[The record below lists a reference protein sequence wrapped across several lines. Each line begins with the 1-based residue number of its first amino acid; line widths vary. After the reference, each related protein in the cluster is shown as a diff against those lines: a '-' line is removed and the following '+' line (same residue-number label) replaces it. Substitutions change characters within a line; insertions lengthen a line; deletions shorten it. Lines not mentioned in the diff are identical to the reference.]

1 MSTYRDDIA
10 HVAGLPLPWETL
22 YGCNVLITGATGL
35 LGECLTDVLMS
46 HTEGNI
52 QVWAS
57 GRDDERAKSMFSGF
71 SADPRFH
78 YVHWDVMQPLP
89 TTEDFHYVIH
99 AASSASPRFFATQPV
114 ETILSNILGI
124 RTLMEYGIKHNMQRL
139 LFVSTGEVYGE
150 GDGRYFTEEYSGYV
164 DSLSPRSCYPAGK
177 RTAETLCASY
187 AEEYGADFVVAR
199 PCHIYGP
206 HFTPH
211 DNRVYA
217 QFIRNIINGEDI
229 IMKSDGSQHR
239 SWCYIVDAVKG
250 CLGLHVFV
258 VGDVALIVKCGPQHH
273 LTAEDVLRIE
283 IAFLLEFQ
291 RLAIDG
297 IACRFGDVAEYDGD
311 GTPLCHV
318 AESYVLDFH
327 VQFKQASGPEAVH
340 HLGFPPCP
348 FQASC
353 FR

>member
-1 MSTYRDDIA
+1 MSSYRDDIA
-10 HVAGLPLPWETL
+10 HVAQQPLPWEKL
-22 YGCNVLITGATGL
+22 YGCNILVTGATGL
-35 LGECLTDVLMS
+35 LGECITDVLMS

-52 QVWAS
+52 LVWAS
-57 GRDDERAKSMFSGF
+57 GRDDERAKRMFSRF
-71 SADPRFH
+71 SSNPRFH

-124 RTLMEYGIKHNMQRL
+124 RNLMDYGIRHNMRRL

-150 GDGRYFTEEYSGYV
+150 GDGRYFSEEYSGYV

-177 RTAETLCASY
+177 RAAETLCASY

-206 HFTPH
+206 HFTSH

-239 SWCYIVDAVKG
+239 SWCYVTDAVSALLHILLKG
-250 CLGLHVFV
+250 ESGNAYNVADPTSEITIRELAEIIAEAGQRKVIMQLPEKSEQKGYNPVTKSLFCVDKLKSLGWDVK
-258 VGDVALIVKCGPQHH
+258 GDMPKKIMRTISETKKYC
-273 LTAEDVLRIE
+273 T
-283 IAFLLEFQ
+283 
-291 RLAIDG
+291 
-297 IACRFGDVAEYDGD
+297 
-311 GTPLCHV
+311 T
-318 AESYVLDFH
+318 
-327 VQFKQASGPEAVH
+327 
-340 HLGFPPCP
+340 
-348 FQASC
+348 
-353 FR
+353 

>member
-10 HVAGLPLPWETL
+10 HVAGLSLPWEKL

-57 GRDDERAKSMFSGF
+57 GRDDERAKSMFAGF

-217 QFIRNIINGEDI
+217 QFIRNVLKGEDI
-229 IMKSDGSQHR
+229 VMKSTGTQYR
-239 SWCYIVDAVKG
+239 SWCYVVDCVSALLYILLRG
-250 CLGLHVFV
+250 TQGQAYN
-258 VGDVALIVKCGPQHH
+258 VADPASNITIREL
-273 LTAEDVLRIE
+273 AEM
-283 IAFLLEFQ
+283 
-291 RLAIDG
+291 
-297 IACRFGDVAEYDGD
+297 VAELGHRKVIMDLANTQEQAGFNPVKRSVFSVD
-311 GTPLCHV
+311 RLSALGWHVEGTMHDKMARTLAELTYKQPL
-318 AESYVLDFH
+318 
-327 VQFKQASGPEAVH
+327 
-340 HLGFPPCP
+340 
-348 FQASC
+348 
-353 FR
+353 